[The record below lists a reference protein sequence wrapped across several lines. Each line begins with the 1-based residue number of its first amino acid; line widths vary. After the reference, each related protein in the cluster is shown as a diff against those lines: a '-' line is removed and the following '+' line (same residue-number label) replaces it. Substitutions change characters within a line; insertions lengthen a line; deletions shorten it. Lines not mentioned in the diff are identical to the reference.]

1 MRSGNIM
8 DFFIAI
14 LAGGRSDRFGS
25 NKAIFKIDG
34 IPIISRLLLEIPKLN
49 IKPRSVFISLH
60 DKSQK
65 DEILESIRAHIKIK
79 KTVHSEFILNFTG
92 KSGELKIPLKVLF
105 DKSEDFERNTNNGGR
120 AAIFG
125 FRSIFKAVSKGIV
138 QVLPCDT
145 PYFNAEIM
153 DILISERLK
162 GNPDWEV
169 IVPRWKNGFIEPL
182 NSIYRAE
189 IFFDIIEQNLLRND
203 LKIRSLFNENSII
216 KYFEIENNLKDID
229 PSYKWF
235 KNLNTREDLMQ

>member
-1 MRSGNIM
+1 M

-14 LAGGRSDRFGS
+14 LAGGAGNRFGS

-49 IKPRSVFISLH
+49 IKPCSVFISLH

-65 DEILESIRAHIKIK
+65 DEILESIRAHIKIN

-92 KSGELKIPLKVLF
+92 KSWELKIPLKILF
-105 DKSEDFERNTNNGGR
+105 DTSEDFKRNTNNSSR

-125 FRSIFKAVSKGIV
+125 FRSVFKAVSKGIV

-153 DILISERLK
+153 DILMAK
-162 GNPDWEV
+162 CHKYNQNWEA

-189 IFFDIIEQNLLRND
+189 IFYDIVEQNLLRND
-203 LKIRSLFNENSII
+203 LKLRSLFNENS
-216 KYFEIENNLKDID
+216 KVQYFDVEKNLKDID
-229 PSYKWF
+229 STYRWF
-235 KNLNTREDLMQ
+235 KNYNTIEDMT

>member
-1 MRSGNIM
+1 M
-8 DFFIAI
+8 DFHIAI
-14 LAGGRSDRFGS
+14 LAGGGGKRFGS

-34 IPIISRLLLEIPKLN
+34 IPIISRLLLEIPKLTF
-49 IKPRSVFISLH
+49 KPHSVFISIH

-79 KTVHSEFILNFTG
+79 KTEHSEFILNFTG
-92 KSGELKIPLKVLF
+92 KSGELKIPLKILF
-105 DKSEDFERNTNNGGR
+105 DISEDIDCNANNNGR

-125 FRSIFKAVSKGIV
+125 FRSVFKAVSKGIV
-138 QVLPCDT
+138 LVLPCDT
-145 PYFNAEIM
+145 PYFNAEII
-153 DILISERLK
+153 DILISECIK
-162 GNPDWEV
+162 SNPDWEA

-182 NSIYRAE
+182 NSIYRAG

-203 LKIRSLFNENSII
+203 LKIRSLFNENSVI

-235 KNLNTREDLMQ
+235 KNLNTREDLIQ